1 MTTPHRAPVV
11 HSARSAPRSRDS
23 TQLEHMSADLVQATL
38 RVAVAKLRNAADVG
52 TVRSVLMDA
61 IAALAPDGGSTST
74 GSDAVCTPLCEVV
87 FSQFLDTL
95 LARVLPNWVPCM
107 STSQR
112 EACFDIWFVGTVIP
126 RHFALLALARALGGD
141 THAGMRIVEL
151 LRLLLWEADR
161 GAGDPARGMVQV
173 LELAQASIS
182 AASGTAAGEALLGVL
197 VSIPERVANALKMA
211 APRWSTPERFHAAV
225 AEATWQLFAQA
236 DSVSVCGPWIIPML
250 LSRQARLRQA
260 RIVMQVWVPQLL
272 ACASALGDTGQ
283 HDPNSSTAASA
294 VAVMRSVLEALSG
307 PAFEE
312 VLRSLLACLP
322 PFNDSAPSPSVAHR
336 LLHAMLCQGLQSN
349 DAWRYLLSQKLP
361 TDRALPRT
369 TQGRHSIRY
378 VIDCLLHADLQHR
391 NDANSPRD
399 TLVEGALGSIINV
412 WADPAFAQHSTLDYH
427 RYLTHSMLYCLELM
441 VGHASSAHVQ
451 RRLDCEGWMGE
462 LMHGV
467 QRRFD
472 STSPHVR
479 MFGMLVAERLSALI
493 NPDNPLC
500 FDEVAAVRASI
511 HTGLSSTTIDP
522 DLRDDVDFFHNRPEA
537 PPSASDTAEHHV
549 ADSRSTIEQ
558 FEDVINASA
567 EQTVDD
573 RADGSA
579 VVQVHSD
586 DPDAILA
593 PAYNEESSCDSES
606 NDEDAAAD
614 DDGETSVAS
623 LEAFVVPDGLSKGRG
638 GHRSPKHVREVIA
651 WLRLPKDP
659 TPTDYDRYEA
669 ALRNVESL
677 LYNTSD
683 NGVSCG
689 ALHDEAKELI
699 TLLIHL
705 QDALVEDE
713 SDATGGAF
721 VQLRHKA
728 IVSTVVHAPAV
739 ACIHLASAVFS
750 ENSSMATRLDCLRAL
765 EDGSIQ
771 LSFPTRRRQRPS
783 HETGDVEP
791 SSAATARSSTSES
804 IQTRPEPKTR
814 RWGHTARIAR
824 GEKCQEPIARR
835 NEFSEFAGP
844 VLFTLVAGFEKKGS
858 TADYLRSEP
867 VFVAKLLHCLAVVFE
882 AAGQAPG
889 LSRMAEGL
897 GELCWHLRG
906 HPEASVR
913 RGVLVVFVQLLIASS
928 LGSSTIHGG
937 DAGEWLREVAMEDP
951 DTNCRELAK
960 SCLGSR

>member
-1 MTTPHRAPVV
+1 
-11 HSARSAPRSRDS
+11 
-23 TQLEHMSADLVQATL
+23 MSAELVQATL
-38 RVAVAKLRNAADVG
+38 RVAVAKLRSAADVG
-52 TVRSVLMDA
+52 TVRSALMDA
-61 IAALAPDGGSTST
+61 IAALAPDGGTSST
-74 GSDAVCTPLCEVV
+74 GSDAVCTPLCEAV
-87 FSQFLDTL
+87 FSRFLDTL

-112 EACFDIWFVGTVIP
+112 EACFDVWFVGTIIP

-141 THAGMRIVEL
+141 THADVRIVEL
-151 LRLLLWEADR
+151 LRLLLWKADR
-161 GAGDPARGMVQV
+161 GAGGPARGMVQV

-182 AASGTAAGEALLGVL
+182 AASGAAAGEALLGVV
-197 VSIPERVANALKMA
+197 VSIPERVANALKME
-211 APRWSTPERFHAAV
+211 APRWSAPERFHAAV

-236 DSVSVCGPWIIPML
+236 DSASVRGPWIIPML

-260 RIVMQVWVPQLL
+260 GIVMRVWMPQLL
-272 ACASALGDTGQ
+272 ACASALGDNAQ
-283 HDPNSSTAASA
+283 HDPTSSTGASV
-294 VAVMRSVLEALSG
+294 VAIMRRVLEALPG

-312 VLRSLLACLP
+312 ALRSLLACLP
-322 PFNDSAPSPSVAHR
+322 PFDSAPSPSVARH
-336 LLHAMLCQGLQSN
+336 LLHAMLCQGLQNN

-391 NDANSPRD
+391 NGADSTRD
-399 TLVEGALGSIINV
+399 TLVEGALGSIVNV
-412 WADPAFAQHSTLDYH
+412 WADPEFPQRGTLDYH

-441 VGHASSAHVQ
+441 VGHASPAHVQ

-472 STSPHVR
+472 STSVNVR
-479 MFGMLVAERLSALI
+479 MFGMIVAERLSALI

-511 HTGLSSTTIDP
+511 QTGLSRTTIDP
-522 DLRDDVDFFHNRPEA
+522 ELRDDVDFFHDRPEA

-558 FEDVINASA
+558 FKDVTNASA
-567 EQTVDD
+567 AHKVDD
-573 RADGSA
+573 RAAGSV
-579 VVQVHSD
+579 VVQAHAD

-593 PAYNEESSCDSES
+593 PAYNDESSCDSES
-606 NDEDAAAD
+606 NDEDAADD

-623 LEAFVVPDGLSKGRG
+623 LEAFAVPDGLSKGRG

-683 NGVSCG
+683 DGVSSG

-713 SDATGGAF
+713 SDTTGGAF

-765 EDGSIQ
+765 ENGSIQ
-771 LSFPTRRRQRPS
+771 LSFPTRRSQRPS
-783 HETGDVEP
+783 HETGDVEL
-791 SSAATARSSTSES
+791 SSAATARSGTPES
-804 IQTRPEPKTR
+804 NPTRPEPKTR

-824 GEKCQEPIARR
+824 GEKRQEPIARR

-844 VLFTLVAGFEKKGS
+844 VLFTLVAGFEEKGS

-889 LSRMAEGL
+889 LSRMAERL
-897 GELCWHLRG
+897 GELCWRLRG

-951 DTNCRELAK
+951 DTSCRELAK
-960 SCLGSR
+960 SCLRSG